1 MIKDKKLAEAKR
13 REVHRQRFAA
23 GLRDITTHHRVK
35 ALIPL
40 TYLLAVAWAWMK
52 RGKILTPLARG
63 NSLVYHSVSLALLLV
78 ALILLE
84 EVIIALGTPRRAAK
98 IQAALVEAG
107 FVNST
112 RTPPMLFSVR
122 KAAERSYIY
131 EFDHGNLP
139 LSIWERDKEK
149 IGAAL
154 RCRVVSV
161 KLSLDGKRVLIHG
174 ISICSALPEKI
185 YWKDSY
191 LSPDSF
197 VLSLGVGLLGNRETI
212 NIADTPHILLGGST
226 GSGKSL
232 LLKLLLMQS
241 LQKEASIFIAD
252 FKGGVDYSS
261 VWHKRCKMVFDSQ
274 SLLATLEDLTSEL
287 ERRRKLFLSAGTP
300 NIDKYNK
307 ATGADLQRYVLACD
321 EVAEVLDTTGLDK
334 AEKEVFAQI
343 VRHLSLIA
351 RQGRAFGIHLI
362 LATQRPSA
370 NLIPGEIRT
379 NLTFRICGRADDI
392 LSRIIL
398 DSPAAAEQ
406 IPPDS
411 KGLFV
416 TNMGQTFKGF
426 LFDDSILEQ

>member
-1 MIKDKKLAEAKR
+1 MDNKKLTQAKR
-13 REVHRQRFAA
+13 RQERRQRFSA
-23 GLRDITTHHRVK
+23 GLRDMAAYHPAK

-40 TYLLAVAWAWMK
+40 AYLVIVALAWVNRAK
-52 RGKILTPLARG
+52 VLTPLARG
-63 NSLVYHSVSLALLLV
+63 NDLIYHSVSLSLLLV
-78 ALILLE
+78 ALILLPE
-84 EVIIALGTPRRAAK
+84 IIIALGTPKRSAE
-98 IQAALVEAG
+98 IQAALIAAG
-107 FVNST
+107 FVNSA
-112 RTPPMLFSVR
+112 RTPPMLFSIR
-122 KAAERSYIY
+122 RAKEQGYMY
-131 EFDHGNLP
+131 EFDPDNIP
-139 LSIWERDKEK
+139 LSHWEKDKEK

-161 KLSLDGKRVLIHG
+161 KLSPDGKRMLVHG
-174 ISICSALPEKI
+174 ISMRSTLPEMV
-185 YWKDSY
+185 YWKDEY

-197 VLSLGVGLLGNRETI
+197 VLTLGVGLLGNRETI
-212 NIADTPHILLGGST
+212 NIANTPHILLGGST

-241 LQKEASIFIAD
+241 LQKGATVYIAD
-252 FKGGVDYSS
+252 FKGGVDYSPA
-261 VWHKRCKMVFDSQ
+261 WHRRCKMVFEPQ

-287 ERRRKLFLSAGTP
+287 ERRRKLFFTAGTP
-300 NIDKYNK
+300 NIDEYNETTE
-307 ATGADLQRYVLACD
+307 ANLQRYILACD
-321 EVAEVLDTTGLDK
+321 EVAEVLDTTELNK
-334 AEKEVFAQI
+334 AEKKLFVQI
-343 VRHLSLIA
+343 VRQLSLIA
-351 RQGRAFGIHLI
+351 RQGRAFGIHLM

-426 LFDDSILEQ
+426 LFGDSVLEQ